1 VKSLLLLLVI
11 ISEIC
16 TVAGQL
22 FIKHAAVGDHGT
34 RGQHIR
40 AFAPAIACMAAGFF
54 IWTGVMRFM
63 DLSELYPLEGVS
75 RLMLVTGAVLFLKE
89 KMTPKLWIGVMLICV
104 GVVFVVSSDP
114 ELRQHQ
120 SEPAKSSAEQP
131 GSAPAP
137 ARGR

>member
-11 ISEIC
+11 LSEVC

-22 FIKHAAVGDHGT
+22 FIKHAAVGDHAT
-34 RGQHIR
+34 RAKRIR

-75 RLMLVTGAVLFLKE
+75 RLMLVIGAVVFLKE
-89 KMTPKLWIGVMLICV
+89 KMTPKLWIGVLLICV
-104 GVVFVVSSDP
+104 GVVFVVASDP
-114 ELRQHQ
+114 EVTQHR
-120 SEPAKSSAEQP
+120 SAPAKSSVETP
-131 GSAPAP
+131 GSARAP
-137 ARGR
+137 QRD